1 MKKYILPTV
10 TIVFLL
16 LGFLIGNA
24 VSNKANAQ
32 RFYIQNG
39 QLFAQPESK
48 VDQLLQLMQS
58 AYVDELNMDSIT
70 DEAMIEIVKK
80 LDPHSSYIPK
90 KDLELV
96 NSELSSSFSGIGVQ
110 FSIQNDTISIVAV
123 ISGGPS
129 EGVGILAGDKIVTIP
144 LSLARGL
151 TTRK

>member
-58 AYVDELNMDSIT
+58 AYVDELNMDS
-70 DEAMIEIVKK
+70 
-80 LDPHSSYIPK
+80 
-90 KDLELV
+90 
-96 NSELSSSFSGIGVQ
+96 
-110 FSIQNDTISIVAV
+110 
-123 ISGGPS
+123 
-129 EGVGILAGDKIVTIP
+129 
-144 LSLARGL
+144 
-151 TTRK
+151 